1 MLGFLSFR
9 ISNEKNIIYPDFW
22 MQRKLSK
29 ITQNIEPQMK
39 CRQAKRHKSY
49 VHCAAKKK
57 KIATLTFVK
66 FCGSPRRGD
75 PTHDQRDAANLNLSL
90 HQLILAQR
98 ILGKVEDLRVKNNSC

>member
-1 MLGFLSFR
+1 
-9 ISNEKNIIYPDFW
+9 

-75 PTHDQRDAANLNLSL
+75 PTHDQRDSANLNLSL
-90 HQLILAQR
+90 HKPILALR
-98 ILGKVEDLRVKNNSC
+98 IPGKFEVLRVKNNLNKFLLCL